1 MRIRAHN
8 RLPSPYDPEHLGL
21 VVLDRIST
29 RYRHREDSVG
39 EVSDAIARTVLS
51 RSGNYLVY
59 FSSYAYLEA
68 VAERFETEY
77 PSILLYRQKSQM
89 TEAEREAFL
98 ARFEEEPGRTL
109 VGFCVLG
116 GIYAE
121 GIDLQGG
128 RLIGTVV
135 VGVGLPQI
143 SPELNLL
150 RDHYNRL
157 GQPGYDFA
165 YTFRA

>member
-1 MRIRAHN
+1 M
-8 RLPSPYDPEHLGL
+8 
-21 VVLDRIST
+21 VLDRIST

-39 EVSDAIARTVLS
+39 EVSDAIARAVLS

-121 GIDLQGG
+121 GSIF
-128 RLIGTVV
+128 RE
-135 VGVGLPQI
+135 GV
-143 SPELNLL
+143 
-150 RDHYNRL
+150 
-157 GQPGYDFA
+157 
-165 YTFRA
+165 

>member
-1 MRIRAHN
+1 M
-8 RLPSPYDPEHLGL
+8 E
-21 VVLDRIST
+21 
-29 RYRHREDSVG
+29 E
-39 EVSDAIARTVLS
+39 E
-51 RSGNYLVY
+51 
-59 FSSYAYLEA
+59 
-68 VAERFETEY
+68 
-77 PSILLYRQKSQM
+77 
-89 TEAEREAFL
+89 EREAFL
-98 ARFEEEPGRTL
+98 EQFDAGRDQTL

-150 RDHYNRL
+150 REYFDRQ

-165 YTFRA
+165 YTFPGMNKVLQAVGRVIRGEEDRGVAVLIDDRFICPPGYRRL